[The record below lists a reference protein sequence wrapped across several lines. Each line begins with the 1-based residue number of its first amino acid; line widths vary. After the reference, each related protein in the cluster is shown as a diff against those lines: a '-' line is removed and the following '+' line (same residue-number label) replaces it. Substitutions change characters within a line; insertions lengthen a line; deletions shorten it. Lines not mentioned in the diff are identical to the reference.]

1 MIRWSNRW
9 SAPPIAKSIR
19 CMFHIVKI
27 DMSVDPVSYTHL
39 DVYKRQGLIAMLGLP
54 SRRMHA
60 LVAHFIIRA
69 SAGQVVTDL
78 FQALRA
84 ILEH

>member
-1 MIRWSNRW
+1 
-9 SAPPIAKSIR
+9 
-19 CMFHIVKI
+19 
-27 DMSVDPVSYTHL
+27 
-39 DVYKRQGLIAMLGLP
+39 MLGLP

-84 ILEH
+84 LLEDGDEYQSSQPEVYQCFRLT